1 MTDVFEL
8 EASPKAKKTSRLEAD
23 SSAEVIQALRTHDTV
38 AWVRRQNT
46 GAAKVGGRFIK
57 FGWTGCTDLLGMMKN
72 GRLLAVECKRLKGG
86 KLSVEQAHFISMVNE
101 FGGCAFVATSA
112 TDVFNNLGVD
122 HASDGY

>member
-1 MTDVFEL
+1 MTNEFEL
-8 EASPKAKKTSRLEAD
+8 EPSPKAKKTNRLEAD
-23 SSAEVIQALRTHDTV
+23 SLTEVIQALRTHDAV

-57 FGWTGCTDLLGMMKN
+57 FGWAGCTDLLGMMKD
-72 GRLLAVECKRLKGG
+72 GRLLAVECKRPNGG
-86 KLSVEQAHFISMVNE
+86 KISVEQAHFISMVNE

-122 HASDGY
+122 NASDGY